1 MSIIQSKAERTQVCG
16 KAFTLTW
23 NINHG
28 TVVQC
33 TTLAEHIQA
42 IDGLLQWE
50 YAIEEKPDGLGKKYH
65 LHMFILFGEDKVR
78 DSLKRNILRRGQAIG
93 KSADPTAKITAVSV
107 ELKRAFDENWLTGYC
122 HGKECPEVV
131 KADISGPFKEEW
143 RIHFPSQEE
152 QQEFQKVANSADEL
166 YEKLAIEFK
175 HWCEIGDEAKGI
187 PFNGDY
193 ASYQE
198 GKTNLEELVCAFLD
212 DMMFKH
218 KRMKVI
224 NDKRRLVMLK
234 QSLESYVAVDL
245 GVSRTKYRKWFATQ
259 AEIEARPSSIKKKQ
273 ELQAIEDD
281 ILINSVL
288 NS

>member
-1 MSIIQSKAERTQVCG
+1 MSIIQSKAERTQVSA

-33 TTLAEHIQA
+33 ATLVEHIQA
-42 IDGLLQWE
+42 IDNLLFWE
-50 YAIEEKPDGLGKKYH
+50 YAVEEKPDGLGKKYH
-65 LHMFILFGEDKVR
+65 LHMFMLFAEDKVR

-107 ELKRAFDENWLTGYC
+107 ELKRAFDEHWLTGYC

-131 KADISGPFKEEW
+131 KADVSGPFKEEW

-152 QQEFQKVANSADEL
+152 QEEFQKVANSADEQ

-175 HWCEIGDEAKGI
+175 HWCEAGNEDEGI
-187 PFNGDY
+187 PFNGEY
-193 ASYQE
+193 TAFQE
-198 GKTNLEELVCAFLD
+198 GETNLEELVCAFLD
-212 DMMFKH
+212 DMMFKL

-224 NDKRRLVMLK
+224 CDKRRLVMLK

-259 AEIEARPSSIKKKQ
+259 AEIEARPSSIRKKNEQ
-273 ELQAIEDD
+273 QAREDN